1 MKFFPIFL
9 TQIFFTK
16 AFVISNFRS
25 TKILGRYVRIKAHK
39 FSTCIVDTIPTKD
52 MKKTGKLLILNK
64 ERYVNN
70 TSSVIMEK
78 GKSVSTYDFSL
89 ELIKEAE
96 KNDLIDKN
104 NRDIIFFILL
114 SLFEM
119 EVYNNKK
126 KNRIFYVFVI
136 FINRNIIIP
145 YIIHE
150 NTVNV
155 LHFIKENLH
164 I

>member
-1 MKFFPIFL
+1 
-9 TQIFFTK
+9 
-16 AFVISNFRS
+16 
-25 TKILGRYVRIKAHK
+25 
-39 FSTCIVDTIPTKD
+39 

-64 ERYVNN
+64 EKYVNN
-70 TSSVIMEK
+70 TSLVIMEK

-96 KNDLIDKN
+96 KNGLIDKN

-119 EVYNNKK
+119 EIYNNKK

-136 FINRNIIIP
+136 FIHRNIIIP
-145 YIIHE
+145 YIVHE
-150 NTVNV
+150 NTINV